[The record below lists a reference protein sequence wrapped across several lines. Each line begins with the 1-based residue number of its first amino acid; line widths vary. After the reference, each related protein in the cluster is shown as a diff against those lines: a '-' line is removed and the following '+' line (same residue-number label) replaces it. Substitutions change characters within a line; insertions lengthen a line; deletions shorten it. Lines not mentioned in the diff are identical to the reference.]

1 MASTTLEASSELRD
15 AIKSEFATKGVVL
28 DEQQTEL
35 CAELCRSLA
44 CSSSQLLTKWLGFAK
59 ANRVESEPL
68 GEQLRAGAREGN
80 RVDDSISGEALTTA
94 LSRFQ
99 TFELTLMPYA
109 DDDADVVGDVDDAMA
124 LEVFTKDTIHQLD
137 RPPGLTRAGIN
148 AYEPMHAPELELAA
162 PPPASFP
169 PPSPT
174 KRCAERATNRH
185 LQPDL

>member
-59 ANRVESEPL
+59 A
-68 GEQLRAGAREGN
+68 N